1 MNYYNLRRATVA
13 VLDRNF
19 EKLANY
25 CARYPAID
33 EWVKA
38 ITYPLSGEEEKD
50 ELAVSSALSTFLYD
64 IGGYDI
70 GFSRYRSISPDW
82 VVQLNNFIGNYFL
95 DDSYFKLTR
104 GTWNIWQA
112 STCPEQ
118 NSSQDPR
125 VLLIAARENAKHY
138 QLLDAMRPA
147 YLRKAKS
154 LNMADSG
161 KVQAQL
167 ALGQSVYL

>member
-70 GFSRYRSISPDW
+70 GFSRYRTISIIL
-82 VVQLNNFIGNYFL
+82 VCHQYRNNYSQPSQQHDARNTFRL
-95 DDSYFKLTR
+95 DR
-104 GTWNIWQA
+104 G
-112 STCPEQ
+112 
-118 NSSQDPR
+118 
-125 VLLIAARENAKHY
+125 
-138 QLLDAMRPA
+138 
-147 YLRKAKS
+147 
-154 LNMADSG
+154 
-161 KVQAQL
+161 
-167 ALGQSVYL
+167 